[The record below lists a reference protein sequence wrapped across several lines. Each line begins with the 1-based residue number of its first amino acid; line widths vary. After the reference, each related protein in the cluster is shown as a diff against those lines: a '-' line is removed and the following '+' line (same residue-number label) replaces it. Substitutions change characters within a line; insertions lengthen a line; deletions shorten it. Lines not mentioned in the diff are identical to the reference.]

1 MASTSPPV
9 IIGLV
14 LAVNAFDDD
23 RVAVF
28 AGRGR
33 STVASR
39 DVGGPVLHFRRPVAL
54 SRDAPDEGR
63 TAAIAAVS

>member
-14 LAVNAFDDD
+14 LAVNVFDDD

-28 AGRGR
+28 AGNGR
-33 STVASR
+33 STMAS
-39 DVGGPVLHFRRPVAL
+39 
-54 SRDAPDEGR
+54 
-63 TAAIAAVS
+63 